1 MPAFASARTSTVIPI
16 WIAFTLAR
24 RPRNDR
30 YTYGYGRAED
40 LAGVLIIVMIFLSA
54 IEVFQQSIDK
64 VLHPQPVTNLG
75 EVLIQQAL

>member
-1 MPAFASARTSTVIPI
+1 M
-16 WIAFTLAR
+16 LAR

-30 YTYGYGRAED
+30 YTCDYGRAED
-40 LAGVLIIVMIFLSA
+40 LAGVLIVVMIFLSA

-75 EVLIQQAL
+75 GVLIHQVL